1 VRVWT
6 RSGRPVESF
15 DSAGGAVAALRFSP
29 DARTLDVVH
38 AGGGIDVRRVRDGTV
53 VARADLRAPVVAIAR
68 GASAGELVVATPRS
82 IARVRAGVPARL
94 AEATGVTSLDAHGD
108 LIAAGGT
115 DGTVRLFRGGHV
127 VHVLR
132 GHSGGIVS
140 VAFSADG
147 RRLVTAS
154 TDRTAAVWDSASG
167 ARLRVLRGHRAAL
180 TSARFS
186 PDGRHVVTASKDA
199 DARVWVTET
208 GRSSSLLHGHFHFVS
223 DASFS
228 PDGRWILTTGPR
240 TLGLWSAA
248 SGALFS
254 PSIEFSP
261 FLRGPSPTIT
271 TTLWGPDSQLIV
283 AASSDGTVRRYECAL
298 CAPLPRLVA
307 LAQARLRATAP
318 RR

>member
-1 VRVWT
+1 
-6 RSGRPVESF
+6 
-15 DSAGGAVAALRFSP
+15 
-29 DARTLDVVH
+29 
-38 AGGGIDVRRVRDGTV
+38 
-53 VARADLRAPVVAIAR
+53 
-68 GASAGELVVATPRS
+68 
-82 IARVRAGVPARL
+82 
-94 AEATGVTSLDAHGD
+94 
-108 LIAAGGT
+108 
-115 DGTVRLFRGGHV
+115 
-127 VHVLR
+127 
-132 GHSGGIVS
+132 VS

-283 AASSDGTVRRYECAL
+283 AASSDGTVRRYECVL